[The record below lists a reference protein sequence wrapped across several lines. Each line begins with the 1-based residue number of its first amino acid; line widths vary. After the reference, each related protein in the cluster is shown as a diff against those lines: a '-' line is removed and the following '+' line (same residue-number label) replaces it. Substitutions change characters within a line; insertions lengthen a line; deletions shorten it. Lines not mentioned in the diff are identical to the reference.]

1 MLVKTPIPKTK
12 GFDKTKDLI
21 KEGFHFIPSRRE
33 ALESDIFKTRIAGQ
47 KTICM
52 AGEAAAEIFYDN
64 DKFKRKGAIPKPLKK
79 TLTGEGAIHGM
90 DGEQHKQRKRMFLSM
105 MTPERLEDMKR
116 IAVEELD
123 TKVSQWE
130 NQSKVVLF
138 DEMEEILARAACR
151 WAGIPLKEEEVKQRT
166 QELAAMVDSFGGT
179 PSQYKEGRKARIS
192 QEKWLKDIIQS
203 IRKGKLE
210 VPAYTAAY
218 IVAHHR
224 EEDGK
229 RMDLHTAAV
238 ALNNAFRPLLAA
250 VHFITFGALAIHENP
265 EIKEKL
271 RKDENNYSQWFT
283 QEVRRYFPFAPAMG
297 AKVKSDFVWHGYEFK
312 KNTLVLLDLFGTNR
326 HPDAWENAD
335 QFIPER
341 FKDWKESPFAFV
353 PFGGGD
359 HYIGHRCAGEWMTVM
374 VMRAVFQYLTRKITY
389 HVPEQNLDYD
399 MTRMPTMPKS
409 KFVMIDVKRTDAGTE
424 DILKSVEKT
433 TVIKNQ

>member
-1 MLVKTPIPKTK
+1 MNVKTPLPKTK

-33 ALESDIFKTRIAGQ
+33 ELGSDIFKTRIAGQ

-52 AGEAAAEIFYDN
+52 AGEEAAEIFYDT
-64 DKFKRKGAIPKPLKK
+64 DKFKRKGAIPKPLRM

-90 DGEQHKQRKRMFLSM
+90 DGEAHKERKRMFLSM

-116 IAVEELD
+116 LVIEELD
-123 TKVSQWE
+123 KKASEWE
-130 NQSKVVLF
+130 SRVKIVLF
-138 DEMEEILARAACR
+138 DEMEEVLTRAVCR
-151 WAGIPLKEEEVKQRT
+151 WAGVPLKEEEIRQRT
-166 QELAAMVDSFGGT
+166 KELSAMVDSFGGT
-179 PSQYKEGRKARIS
+179 PKQVKDGRTARVS
-192 QEKWLKDIIQS
+192 QEKWLADIIKR

-224 EEDGK
+224 EADGK
-229 RMDLHTAAV
+229 KLDEKTAAV
-238 ALNNAFRPLLAA
+238 SLNNAFRPLLAA
-250 VHFITFGALAIHENP
+250 VHFITFGAMAIHENP

-271 RKDENNYSQWFT
+271 QNDQDNYGQWFT

-297 AKVKSDFVWHGYEFK
+297 AKVKNNFEWHGYEFK
-312 KNTLVLLDLFGTNR
+312 KNTLVILDLFGTNR
-326 HPDAWENAD
+326 HPDSWENAD

-359 HYIGHRCAGEWMTVM
+359 HYIGHRCAGEWLTVM
-374 VMRAVFQYLTRKITY
+374 VMKSVFQYLTQKITY

-409 KFVMIDVKRTDAGTE
+409 RFVMM
-424 DILKSVEKT
+424 DIIKVDSDSSDIIENLNKT
-433 TVIKNQ
+433 AAIKNQ